1 MKLKSSTAIGTW
13 LRLARDKLGI
23 SRKTLATA
31 AGLST
36 STLRNAET
44 SRHKITRHTAALLLQ
59 EIAKRDAALAN
70 SAPDSLLDAVQ
81 PRAKR
86 PSKARPAVFTEL
98 PPLAYLRLH
107 PPAPAHGCCL
117 SSTNKLPASSSA
129 RSRTC
134 LPGASSPRRPTYPSY
149 ASFWSRNN
157 SRRRP

>member
-23 SRKTLATA
+23 SRKTLAIA

-70 SAPDSLLDAVQ
+70 SAPDSLLDTVR
-81 PRAKR
+81 PRSKR

-107 PPAPAHGCCL
+107 PA
-117 SSTNKLPASSSA
+117 
-129 RSRTC
+129 
-134 LPGASSPRRPTYPSY
+134 SPRARLLLELDQQAARKLVS
-149 ASFWSRNN
+149 ALKDLLAWSQQSPKADLPELRLVLVEEQ
-157 SRRRP
+157 